1 MHARGFCGCCAH
13 CLSIGWGACRCSR
26 IAGLNALAQI
36 FLRHGIKD
44 SDFQAS
50 FGWLVGMLLTPGIIG
65 GMTCYLVSI
74 VLWLAVLSRVQVSIA
89 YPFQSLGYVFASL
102 VAWRFLG
109 EGMTLL
115 NVLGLALICAGV
127 AVLSR
132 AG

>member
-1 MHARGFCGCCAH
+1 MTTVLLLF
-13 CLSIGWGACRCSR
+13 SV
-26 IAGLNALAQI
+26 GLNAMAQI
-36 FLRHGIKD
+36 FLRYGMKD
-44 SDFQAS
+44 ADFQPSLAWVVS
-50 FGWLVGMLLTPGIIG
+50 KMLSPGILG
-65 GMTCYLVSI
+65 GLACYAVSI
-74 VLWLAVLSRVQVSIA
+74 VLWLAVLSKVQVSIA
-89 YPFQSLGYVFASL
+89 YPFQALGYVFASL